1 MFDAAGTVGGLS
13 VQLVYF
19 RGIGESRASP
29 FVANARAL
37 RDLMV
42 KIDCRGGHT
51 QIRKVL
57 AHVRREAEK
66 RPVAA
71 LAYVGDAMEENPD
84 ELRQLAGEIGLLGV
98 RAFMFHEGREPA
110 AERTFREIAR
120 LTGGAYL
127 PFDRASAA
135 QLRALLN
142 AVATYAAGGLKAL
155 QASRSAGAQ
164 LLLPAAEAM
173 TIVLGLVAGLGV
185 VALLLAAFLKTP
197 PADLAHRLRLAAGIA
212 LLVAGGGLLLV
223 GRFALALPL
232 GFAGFMILRREASMR
247 HMSPSGQQSSVRSA
261 GLDMALDHETGEMDG
276 QVLAG
281 RHEGRTPVGAQA
293 ERASGGCRRFPR
305 RCGFATAP
313 GKLSRPH
320 AARLA

>member
-1 MFDAAGTVGGLS
+1 MTKGKDITSGRRTAPAPSARSEVDAFLAEAGRVAPASARGRLIFALDATLSRQPTWDLACSVQSEMFDAAGAVGGLS

-42 KIDCRGGHT
+42 KIDCRGGQT

-84 ELRQLAGEIGLLGV
+84 QLCQLAGEIGLLGV

-164 LLLPAAEAM
+164 LLLPQ
-173 TIVLGLVAGLGV
+173 
-185 VALLLAAFLKTP
+185 LK
-197 PADLAHRLRLAAGIA
+197 R
-212 LLVAGGGLLLV
+212 
-223 GRFALALPL
+223 
-232 GFAGFMILRREASMR
+232 
-247 HMSPSGQQSSVRSA
+247 
-261 GLDMALDHETGEMDG
+261 
-276 QVLAG
+276 
-281 RHEGRTPVGAQA
+281 
-293 ERASGGCRRFPR
+293 
-305 RCGFATAP
+305 
-313 GKLSRPH
+313 
-320 AARLA
+320 

>member
-1 MFDAAGTVGGLS
+1 MSKNRDVISPPSKAAVSERSEIDAFLAEAKRITPAAAARGRLVFALDATMSRQPTWDLALTLQSEMFDAAAAVGGLS

-19 RGIGESRASP
+19 RGVGESRASP

-51 QIRKVL
+51 QIGKVL

-66 RPVAA
+66 RPIAA

-84 ELRQLAGEIGLLGV
+84 HLCQLAGEIGLLGV
-98 RAFMFHEGREPA
+98 RAFMFHEGKDAA

-135 QLRALLN
+135 ELRALLN

-155 QASRSAGAQ
+155 EKSGGAGAR
-164 LLLPAAEAM
+164 LLLPK
-173 TIVLGLVAGLGV
+173 
-185 VALLLAAFLKTP
+185 LK
-197 PADLAHRLRLAAGIA
+197 R
-212 LLVAGGGLLLV
+212 
-223 GRFALALPL
+223 
-232 GFAGFMILRREASMR
+232 
-247 HMSPSGQQSSVRSA
+247 
-261 GLDMALDHETGEMDG
+261 
-276 QVLAG
+276 
-281 RHEGRTPVGAQA
+281 
-293 ERASGGCRRFPR
+293 
-305 RCGFATAP
+305 
-313 GKLSRPH
+313 
-320 AARLA
+320 

>member
-1 MFDAAGTVGGLS
+1 MTKGRDITSGRGTAPVPSARSEVDAFLAEAGRVAPASAARGRLIFALDATMSRQPTWDLACSLQSEMFDAAGTVGGLS

-84 ELRQLAGEIGLLGV
+84 ELCQLAGEIGLLGV

-164 LLLPAAEAM
+164 LLLPE
-173 TIVLGLVAGLGV
+173 
-185 VALLLAAFLKTP
+185 LK
-197 PADLAHRLRLAAGIA
+197 R
-212 LLVAGGGLLLV
+212 
-223 GRFALALPL
+223 
-232 GFAGFMILRREASMR
+232 
-247 HMSPSGQQSSVRSA
+247 
-261 GLDMALDHETGEMDG
+261 
-276 QVLAG
+276 
-281 RHEGRTPVGAQA
+281 
-293 ERASGGCRRFPR
+293 
-305 RCGFATAP
+305 
-313 GKLSRPH
+313 
-320 AARLA
+320 